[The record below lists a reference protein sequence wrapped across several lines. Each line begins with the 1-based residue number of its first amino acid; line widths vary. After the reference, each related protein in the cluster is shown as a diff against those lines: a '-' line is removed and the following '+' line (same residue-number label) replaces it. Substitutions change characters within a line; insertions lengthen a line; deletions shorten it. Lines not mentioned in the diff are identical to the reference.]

1 VARVVVVD
9 GTFPFFLLFD
19 AITPPTVPMITTME
33 SREPMMQTMKK
44 VLRFFAAAS

>member
-1 VARVVVVD
+1 VVD
-9 GTFPFFLLFD
+9 GTLSFLLFD

-33 SREPMMQTMKK
+33 SREPMIQAMKK